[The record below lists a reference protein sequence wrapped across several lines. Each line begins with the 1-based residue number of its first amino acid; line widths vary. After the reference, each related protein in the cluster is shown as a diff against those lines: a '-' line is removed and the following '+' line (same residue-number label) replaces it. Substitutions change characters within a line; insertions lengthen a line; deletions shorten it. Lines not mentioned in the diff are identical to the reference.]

1 MTSICSESNFAIKAS
16 YNKSL
21 LSSSEIK
28 PKNKNISMYNTS
40 IFIGGHQ
47 NLKSKRIHLSSN
59 MQYNNHMRREIQ
71 NFRNKKT
78 KSVDKVN
85 IYLNKSENGEQ
96 RIEQIDIIKMM
107 NVRWQNNLQE
117 TRSNLSYINN
127 KEKEQE
133 KKINLIDI
141 NKYIQN
147 LIDKININY
156 DFNEINNSTINNTK
170 EYFVLLKS
178 DNYNQ
183 KNNIIHEIIVP
194 KNIEDLEKSVKKF
207 MKRSCS
213 NINKDNNTDSSSSI
227 DLNKKKALLN
237 KNGNSNLNQINS
249 NKENINNNCQY
260 NENEFCPVFILSQ
273 KDIRNLYEIIE
284 PQKTNRNKNINYTI
298 NNFSFN
304 YESVIDKNIKLRS
317 QNNHNILKKELE
329 EKEKKE
335 EKEEKEENEEKED
348 NEEIEK
354 KEKDENEE
362 KEEKEEKQNNWIL
375 EQINVEKFEII
386 DINNNT
392 KENLNEKNNFISVN
406 ENQNQN
412 INNNQINWE
421 ENNQIKSEINYQIIQ
436 ERKII
441 INESKLPSEDFSQ
454 CTPIS
459 MLQDKFSVYAVSKWI
474 KFSIPHPQS
483 ELFFK
488 NNSISKIN
496 SSDPM
501 NLLITNFTLW
511 IERIETKRNDN
522 NKCSIS
528 INSSANSKNNSNK
541 RGKSL
546 TYNKS
551 RHTNVKIHKA
561 NNYEMGVNG
570 SFIKPIN
577 LKSKVFK

>member
-117 TRSNLSYINN
+117 TRSNLSYII
-127 KEKEQE
+127 KEKKEQE

-183 KNNIIHEIIVP
+183 KNNIIHEIIAP
-194 KNIEDLEKSVKKF
+194 KNIEDLEKSVQKF
-207 MKRSCS
+207 MERPCS
-213 NINKDNNTDSSSSI
+213 KINKDNNTNSSSSI
-227 DLNKKKALLN
+227 DLNKKKRILN
-237 KNGNSNLNQINS
+237 KSDNINSNLNKISN

-284 PQKTNRNKNINYTI
+284 PQKTNRDKNINYTI

-304 YESVIDKNIKLRS
+304 YKPILDKNAILRS
-317 QNNHNILKKELE
+317 ENNPNILKNENKEKIE
-329 EKEKKE
+329 KQEKENK
-335 EKEEKEENEEKED
+335 
-348 NEEIEK
+348 
-354 KEKDENEE
+354 
-362 KEEKEEKQNNWIL
+362 WIL
-375 EQINVEKFEII
+375 QQINIENFELIKN
-386 DINNNT
+386 D
-392 KENLNEKNNFISVN
+392 KQENSNEKGNFISVS
-406 ENQNQN
+406 ESQNMQN
-412 INNNQINWE
+412 INQINPE
-421 ENNQIKSEINYQIIQ
+421 ENNQIKSEINFQLISEKNNPILDS
-436 ERKII
+436 
-441 INESKLPSEDFSQ
+441 NLPKKDFSQ

-459 MLQDKFSVYAVSKWI
+459 LLQDKFSVYAVSKWI
-474 KFSIPHPQS
+474 KFSLPHPQY
-483 ELFFK
+483 ELSIKSNNNIISNK
-488 NNSISKIN
+488 NIN
-496 SSDPM
+496 YTDQT

-511 IERIETKRNDN
+511 IERKETKRNDN

-551 RHTNVKIHKA
+551 RHTNTKMHKT

-570 SFIKPIN
+570 TFIKPIN

>member
-117 TRSNLSYINN
+117 TRSNLSYI
-127 KEKEQE
+127 
-133 KKINLIDI
+133 I
-141 NKYIQN
+141 
-147 LIDKININY
+147 
-156 DFNEINNSTINNTK
+156 NEINNSTINNTK

-194 KNIEDLEKSVKKF
+194 KNIEDLEKSVEKF

-392 KENLNEKNNFISVN
+392 KANNSRKKNN
-406 ENQNQN
+406 
-412 INNNQINWE
+412 
-421 ENNQIKSEINYQIIQ
+421 
-436 ERKII
+436 
-441 INESKLPSEDFSQ
+441 
-454 CTPIS
+454 
-459 MLQDKFSVYAVSKWI
+459 
-474 KFSIPHPQS
+474 
-483 ELFFK
+483 
-488 NNSISKIN
+488 
-496 SSDPM
+496 
-501 NLLITNFTLW
+501 
-511 IERIETKRNDN
+511 
-522 NKCSIS
+522 NK
-528 INSSANSKNNSNK
+528 
-541 RGKSL
+541 
-546 TYNKS
+546 
-551 RHTNVKIHKA
+551 
-561 NNYEMGVNG
+561 
-570 SFIKPIN
+570 
-577 LKSKVFK
+577 